1 MCELKSRWYEG
12 TKNQEGPQGPNERWP
27 PQTTSYVVVPFS
39 CTPQTKNT
47 PLFKS
52 PAWGTRK
59 RNNYFCSFCLE
70 YLLGLNRE
78 FDKLLRFSSCS
89 IETGRCVSPLLY
101 CRACVPTEPPKSP
114 VSQPRTDTTTAALR
128 LASWSSRECCQLVA
142 PSCGLH
148 SDSLSL
154 VVSLT
159 ILWITPASLPLFS
172 KRGGVSPLLCFCV
185 GVHSRNHSYTRQHG
199 RSHYRCL
206 SLASRSSR

>member
-78 FDKLLRFSSCS
+78 FDKLIRFSSCS
-89 IETGRCVSPLLY
+89 IETGRCVCPLLY

-114 VSQPRTDTTTAALR
+114 ASHGQTRPLLLYGKPAGRVVSVASHLVVCTPSLSLSRRESHPTCGIYLR
-128 LASWSSRECCQLVA
+128 L
-142 PSCGLH
+142 PLH
-148 SDSLSL
+148 SDWGVTL
-154 VVSLT
+154 
-159 ILWITPASLPLFS
+159 ILCS
-172 KRGGVSPLLCFCV
+172 CV
-185 GVHSRNHSYTRQHG
+185 GRCSRRTTQ
-199 RSHYRCL
+199 
-206 SLASRSSR
+206 SRTPR

>member
-1 MCELKSRWYEG
+1 MPRPKVSLGVCVLKSRWYEG

-78 FDKLLRFSSCS
+78 FDKLIRFSSCS
-89 IETGRCVSPLLY
+89 IETGRCVSFVVLPCLCSY
-101 CRACVPTEPPKSP
+101 GTAQVT
-114 VSQPRTDTTTAALR
+114 SQPRTDTTTAALR
-128 LASWSSRECCQLVA
+128 QASWSSRECCQ

-148 SDSLSL
+148 SVSLSL
-154 VVSLT
+154 VVSL
-159 ILWITPASLPLFS
+159 IQLVEFISD
-172 KRGGVSPLLCFCV
+172 
-185 GVHSRNHSYTRQHG
+185 
-199 RSHYRCL
+199 
-206 SLASRSSR
+206 SRSTRIGV

>member
-89 IETGRCVSPLLY
+89 IETGRCVSFVVLPCLRSY
-101 CRACVPTEPPKSP
+101 GTAQVT
-114 VSQPRTDTTTAALR
+114 SQPRTDTTTAALR

-142 PSCGLH
+142 PSRGLH
-148 SDSLSL
+148 SDSLSRRESHHL
-154 VVSLT
+154 VDHSGVAPALFQTGRCVS
-159 ILWITPASLPLFS
+159 SF
-172 KRGGVSPLLCFCV
+172 VLLCWC
-185 GVHSRNHSYTRQHG
+185 
-199 RSHYRCL
+199 
-206 SLASRSSR
+206 SLEEPLIHQTAR